1 MWNSPAGRMGHGEQ
15 EEINQSQSQ
24 GTWQVLTCIAR
35 TVGGQQRQ
43 SDSLPSFQETYSSA
57 FLLLAGKQWGEGG
70 PRNRDYCARKKKKNM
85 NKTSGVC
92 RLPWVQVDM
101 QKQGSFPSLN
111 PWAHLQNICQVQI
124 YQTGCRIWLARVHLA
139 DICLSSLQSISQFSQ
154 QLYYT
159 VIVFLLV
166 SSLDSRSLGQGI

>member
-1 MWNSPAGRMGHGEQ
+1 MVSRKRLIRARARGPGKFSPALQGLWAGSKGRVTHFPLFRRPILQPSCCQQESSGEKEAQ
-15 EEINQSQSQ
+15 KTEII
-24 GTWQVLTCIAR
+24 V
-35 TVGGQQRQ
+35 
-43 SDSLPSFQETYSSA
+43 PE
-57 FLLLAGKQWGEGG
+57 
-70 PRNRDYCARKKKKNM
+70 KKNM

-166 SSLDSRSLGQGI
+166 SSLDSQVFGSRDLIFNFLIQYVQ